1 MVVADVAPIDGL
13 LLVEVLD
20 APVEFVE
27 PDPHA
32 ASVTSEAHNAPRNII
47 VYIVPVSPSLK

>member
-1 MVVADVAPIDGL
+1 MAVAVVAPIDVL

-20 APVEFVE
+20 ALDEFVE

-47 VYIVPVSPSLK
+47 VYIVLVSPSLK

>member
-1 MVVADVAPIDGL
+1 MVVADVAPIDVL

-20 APVEFVE
+20 ALVEFVE
-27 PDPHA
+27 SDPHA